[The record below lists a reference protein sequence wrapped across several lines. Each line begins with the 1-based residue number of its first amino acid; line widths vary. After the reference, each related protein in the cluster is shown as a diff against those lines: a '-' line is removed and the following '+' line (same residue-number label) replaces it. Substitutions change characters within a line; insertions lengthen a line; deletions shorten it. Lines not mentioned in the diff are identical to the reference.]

1 VVVQEKAKKISRHQ
15 YVNLSNKILFVIDQ
29 TMANLKKF
37 LAVHIV
43 KALQG
48 FEAELSKPT
57 RSTPLDI
64 YVKNFMKENKKLG
77 SSDRA
82 VITDYIYAAIRHKVL
97 LDVIA
102 QKPVTWE
109 SRIAALY
116 SDIFFNQQ
124 KNPSF
129 LL

>member
-1 VVVQEKAKKISRHQ
+1 
-15 YVNLSNKILFVIDQ
+15 
-29 TMANLKKF
+29 MANLKKF